1 MRAMKVFRAATLTLV
16 ATLVTATALYA
27 ANPQAAADPKAGADR
42 TSRWESHLKQKL
54 SLSDDQVLA
63 LRQVYASR
71 DVEAQRQHYKA
82 LHTAQ
87 AELRRL
93 ALNGA
98 DDKTLAA
105 KQTEVQ
111 NLLAQSM
118 QMRVQDLKQVGPIL
132 NADQREAF
140 AKMMERGPRGHHHRG
155 AAQQQPS

>member
-1 MRAMKVFRAATLTLV
+1 MRAMNVVRAAALTLV

-27 ANPQAAADPKAGADR
+27 ADPQTAPDR
-42 TSRWESHLKQKL
+42 ATRWENRMQQKL
-54 SLSDDQVLA
+54 GLTEDQLQA
-63 LRQVYASR
+63 LRQIHAGR
-71 DVEAQRQHYKA
+71 DVEAKRQHFRA

-93 ALNGA
+93 ALTGA
-98 DDKTLAA
+98 DEATLQA

-118 QMRVQDLKQVGPIL
+118 QMRVAELKQVGPIL
-132 NADQREAF
+132 NPDQREAY

-155 AAQQQPS
+155 PRPGPRG